1 MTGIAGVLAWI
12 EEHLGIDAAK
22 GGLAEAVLR
31 HVKERCAELRV
42 SPQTFVALVER
53 DTNEQEG
60 LVRTVSVGHT
70 WFMRDREQLE
80 LVVGRFAGRGP
91 GAPVRIWVAGC
102 ATGEEAY
109 SIVLLADARG
119 IPVRVLATDLNER
132 SLAFATR
139 ARYGAWTVR
148 GLTAPEREKLA
159 TPSGLFEVPDRLRA
173 LVTFQR
179 HNLVD
184 PPPRGFSGFDAIVCR
199 NVLLYFT
206 KPRALSALRR
216 MRTVLAP
223 GGTIVT
229 AASDVL
235 ADGTSPSD
243 SEKPPD
249 LAKAPTAPP
258 TPLVAELTPP
268 TPLVTELASPPT
280 APHDEP
286 VRDEAPREAPAPD
299 EREALERARSALD
312 RGDVDEARDLL
323 KAALDRDPLSVEG
336 YVLHGLACDASG
348 NTYAAMAS
356 FRSALVLEPNLWVAE
371 IYLGLGHDRLGA
383 KGDARRCLARGL
395 ELQAR
400 LPDLASVSA
409 PTQQMLDEGRAHL
422 LEVAMTK
429 LASL

>member
-22 GGLAEAVLR
+22 GGLADAVLR

-42 SPQTFVALVER
+42 SPQSFLALVER
-53 DTNEQEG
+53 DTTEQEG
-60 LVRTVSVGHT
+60 LVRVVSVGHT

-132 SLAFATR
+132 SLSFAAR

-159 TPSGLFEVPDRLRA
+159 TPSGLFEIPERLRS

-184 PPPRGFSGFDAIVCR
+184 PPPRGASGFDAIVCR

-206 KPRALSALRR
+206 KPRALDALRR
-216 MRTVLAP
+216 MRSVLAP
-223 GGTIVT
+223 GGAIVT

-235 ADGTSPSD
+235 ADGTPSSD
-243 SEKPPD
+243 SELPRA
-249 LAKAPTAPP
+249 LAKSPTAPP
-258 TPLVAELTPP
+258 TPGVADLTPP
-268 TPLVTELASPPT
+268 APWVAEPAPPT
-280 APHDEP
+280 KAPDAAP
-286 VRDEAPREAPAPD
+286 FSDYAPREAPAED
-299 EREALERARSALD
+299 GHGAVERARSALD

-323 KAALDRDPLSVEG
+323 KAALERDPLSIEG
-336 YVLHGLACDASG
+336 YVLHGIACDASG

-356 FRSALVLEPNLWVAE
+356 FRSALVLDPSLWIAE
-371 IYLGLGHDRLGA
+371 LYLGLGHDRLGA
-383 KGDARRCLARGL
+383 KGDARRCLTRGL
-395 ELQAR
+395 ELHAKA
-400 LPDLASVSA
+400 PGLASLSSA
-409 PTQQMLDEGRAHL
+409 TQAMLAEGRAHL
-422 LEVAMTK
+422 VEAAAAK

>member
-80 LVVGRFAGRGP
+80 LVVDRFSGRGP
-91 GAPVRIWVAGC
+91 ALPVRIWVAGC

-109 SIVLLADARG
+109 SIVLLAEARG

-132 SLAFATR
+132 SLAFAER

-148 GLTAPEREKLA
+148 GLTAPERERLA
-159 TPSGLFEVPDRLRA
+159 TPSGLFEIPDRLRA

-206 KPRALSALRR
+206 KPRALAALRR
-216 MRTVLAP
+216 MRTALAP

-243 SEKPPD
+243 SELP
-249 LAKAPTAPP
+249 LALPEAPAAPP
-258 TPLVAELTPP
+258 MPLVAEPTPP
-268 TPLVTELASPPT
+268 TK

-286 VRDEAPREAPAPD
+286 VSDEAPREAPAEEEP
-299 EREALERARSALD
+299 EALERARSALD

-323 KAALDRDPLSVEG
+323 QAALERDPLSIEG
-336 YVLHGLACDASG
+336 YVLHGIACDASG
-348 NTYAAMAS
+348 NTFAAMAS
-356 FRSALVLEPNLWVAE
+356 FRSALLLDPGLWIAE
-371 IYLGLGHDRLGA
+371 LYLGLGHDRLGA

-395 ELQAR
+395 ELHAR
-400 LPDLASVSA
+400 APGLASLSA
-409 PTQQMLDEGRAHL
+409 PTQAMLAEGRAHL
-422 LEVAMTK
+422 VEAAAAK

>member
-22 GGLAEAVLR
+22 GGLADAVLR

-42 SPQTFVALVER
+42 SPQTFLALVER
-53 DTNEQEG
+53 DPSEQEG
-60 LVRTVSVGHT
+60 LVRTVSIGHT

-80 LVVGRFAGRGP
+80 LVVARFSGRGP
-91 GAPVRIWVAGC
+91 SLPVRIWVAGC

-132 SLAFATR
+132 SLAFAER

-148 GLTAPEREKLA
+148 GLTATEREKLA
-159 TPSGLFEVPDRLRA
+159 TPSGLFEIPERLRA

-179 HNLVD
+179 HNLVE

-206 KPRALSALRR
+206 KPRALAALRR

-243 SEKPPD
+243 SELPHA

-258 TPLVAELTPP
+258 PLVAELTPP
-268 TPLVTELASPPT
+268 TPSVAEAAPPT
-280 APHDEP
+280 KAAGDEP
-286 VRDEAPREAPAPD
+286 SSDVAARGAPGEDEP
-299 EREALERARSALD
+299 EALERARSALD

-336 YVLHGLACDASG
+336 YVLHGIACDASG

-356 FRSALVLEPNLWVAE
+356 FRSALVLEPSLWIAE
-371 IYLGLGHDRLGA
+371 LYLGLGHDRLGA
-383 KGDARRCLARGL
+383 KTEARRCLARGL
-395 ELQAR
+395 ELCTMH
-400 LPDLASVSA
+400 PDLASVSA
-409 PTQQMLDEGRAHL
+409 PTRAMLDEGRAHL
-422 LEVAMTK
+422 VEVATAK